1 MKHVELLRF
10 RLFIT
15 GNAPNSV
22 LAVAN
27 LTTLCDRY
35 LAGRH
40 EIEVIDLLNHPERAA
55 SDGICMTPTL
65 VRVAPVPAVRIVG
78 SLSDSAPLLAC
89 FGLRS
94 L

>member
-10 RLFIT
+10 RLYIT

-27 LTTLCDRY
+27 LGTSCDRD

-40 EIEVIDLLNHPERAA
+40 QIEVVDLLNQPEWAA

-65 VRVAPVPAVRIVG
+65 VRIAPVPEVRIVG

-89 FGLRS
+89 LGLTS
-94 L
+94 P